1 MKVFSYKGVN
11 EKGKEV
17 KGVVEAN
24 SRAGAIALL
33 KSKRIFPYEI
43 SEIETKKK
51 EFFLLSIGKTF
62 SDKELAVFFRTLSS
76 LLEAGIPLVEALE
89 SFLNET
95 KEEKKKAFISKVIMS
110 LKEGKSFSESLKFS
124 KLKDPIVLALVASG
138 EKGGFLAQNLSTIAD
153 ILEKREEI
161 RSSLAGALIY
171 PLILITVS
179 VGVIIFM
186 MAVVVPK
193 IVSIYDS
200 MKLSLPTPTKI
211 ILSISSF
218 FRDNAIL
225 LIFLILMLSFSLPV
239 LIKRKR
245 KLVDKI
251 KLRIPILGELLLYTE
266 LLYFFE
272 TLGNLLKSGV
282 PLGEA
287 VDFSINT
294 LGNKNLQEKF
304 WEVKEDIERGEKF
317 TEALLKKVENIPFVV
332 VQLIKAGEKSGN
344 LSSMFLKSSNFLK
357 KEIEIKIKNL
367 TSLFES
373 ITMIAVGSIIGFII
387 ISLLLP
393 IVEISTVKKF

>member
-1 MKVFSYKGVN
+1 
-11 EKGKEV
+11 
-17 KGVVEAN
+17 
-24 SRAGAIALL
+24 
-33 KSKRIFPYEI
+33 
-43 SEIETKKK
+43 
-51 EFFLLSIGKTF
+51 
-62 SDKELAVFFRTLSS
+62 
-76 LLEAGIPLVEALE
+76 
-89 SFLNET
+89 
-95 KEEKKKAFISKVIMS
+95 
-110 LKEGKSFSESLKFS
+110 
-124 KLKDPIVLALVASG
+124 
-138 EKGGFLAQNLSTIAD
+138 
-153 ILEKREEI
+153 
-161 RSSLAGALIY
+161 
-171 PLILITVS
+171 
-179 VGVIIFM
+179 
-186 MAVVVPK
+186 
-193 IVSIYDS
+193 
-200 MKLSLPTPTKI
+200 
-211 ILSISSF
+211 
-218 FRDNAIL
+218 
-225 LIFLILMLSFSLPV
+225 MLSFSLPV